1 MSAILP
7 APIEKKE
14 KTMISPFAS
23 VVPVGSADQVTVL
36 QRRIERLRNDQRNDR
51 NNKNRNHR

>member
-14 KTMISPFAS
+14 KTMISPFVS
-23 VVPVGSADQVTVL
+23 VVPVGSADRVTVL
-36 QRRIERLRNDQRNDR
+36 QRRIERLRNDQRNAR
-51 NNKNRNHR
+51 NNNRNHR

>member
-1 MSAILP
+1 
-7 APIEKKE
+7 
-14 KTMISPFAS
+14 MISPFAS

>member
-1 MSAILP
+1 
-7 APIEKKE
+7 
-14 KTMISPFAS
+14 MISPFAS

-51 NNKNRNHR
+51 NNNRNHR